1 MSARRNRSGS
11 ARSTQELAE
20 PQDHG
25 APPPTAAGPEPLE
38 VLGRTPTEAEHPI
51 EPPPEP
57 AGPVTSVS
65 LADVQ
70 AHEGVQ
76 TFIALA
82 DRYLGQ
88 IGYTE
93 HGFRHAGLVGR
104 IAFNVLHRLGYD
116 ERTKE
121 LGAIAG
127 YLHDMG
133 NFVSRTM
140 HSQTGAAITYDI
152 LRDLG
157 MSYKEIG
164 QVLAGIGNHEEEFGH
179 PVNPVGAALIVADK
193 SDVHRSRV
201 RVKDP
206 AQFDIHDR
214 VNYAVERSF
223 LRVDS
228 EARTLTLELT
238 IDTELAGV
246 MEYFE
251 IFLSRMAMCRR
262 AGEYLDCK
270 FRIDI
275 NGTRLL

>member
-1 MSARRNRSGS
+1 MTVAAGS
-11 ARSTQELAE
+11 PE
-20 PQDHG
+20 PERVEG
-25 APPPTAAGPEPLE
+25 LPEATEAAPPVQP
-38 VLGRTPTEAEHPI
+38 VTPSVPI
-51 EPPPEP
+51 EPVSS
-57 AGPVTSVS
+57 VT
-65 LADVQ
+65 LTDIQ
-70 AHEGVQ
+70 EHEGVQ

-82 DRYLGQ
+82 DRHLGEL
-88 IGYTE
+88 GYTE
-93 HGFRHAGLVGR
+93 HGFRHAGLVAN
-104 IAFNVLHRLGYD
+104 IAYNVLQRLEFD
-116 ERTKE
+116 ERFSE

-157 MSYKEIG
+157 MTYAEIG
-164 QVLAGIGNHEEEFGH
+164 VIMAAIGNHEEEFGN

-201 RVKDP
+201 RIKDP
-206 AQFDIHDR
+206 KLFDIHDR
-214 VNYAVERSF
+214 VNHAVEHSF

-228 EARTLTLELT
+228 GAKTLTLELT

-251 IFLSRMAMCRR
+251 IFLSRMIMCRR
-262 AGEYLDCK
+262 AGEYLDCEFK
-270 FRIDI
+270 IDI
-275 NGTRLL
+275 NGTKLH

>member
-1 MSARRNRSGS
+1 VTASG
-11 ARSTQELAE
+11 AAE
-20 PQDHG
+20 PQRV
-25 APPPTAAGPEPLE
+25 EE
-38 VLGRTPTEAEHPI
+38 LGRSPKEARPI
-51 EPPPEP
+51 EPAPEP
-57 AGPVTSVS
+57 AGPPSSVT

-70 AHEGVQ
+70 SDEGIQ

-82 DRYLGQ
+82 DRNLGA

-93 HGFRHAGLVGR
+93 HGFRHAGLVAK
-104 IAFNVLHRLGYD
+104 IAYNVLQRLGFED
-116 ERTKE
+116 RTKE

-133 NFVSRTM
+133 NFVSRSM
-140 HSQTGAAITYDI
+140 HSQTGAAITYDL

-164 QVLAGIGNHEEEFGH
+164 MVLAAIGNHEEEFGH
-179 PVNPVGAALIVADK
+179 PVNAVGAALIVADK

-206 AQFDIHDR
+206 ALFDIHDR

-228 EARTLTLELT
+228 ELRTLTLELT
-238 IDTELAGV
+238 IDNEIADV
-246 MEYFE
+246 MDYFE
-251 IFLSRMAMCRR
+251 IFLSRMVMCRR
-262 AGEYLDCK
+262 AAEYLECRFK
-270 FRIDI
+270 IDI
-275 NGTRLL
+275 NGTKLL

>member
-1 MSARRNRSGS
+1 MSPAGS
-11 ARSTQELAE
+11 ADAE
-20 PQDHG
+20 PVAKGGSGRRQI
-25 APPPTAAGPEPLE
+25 AAVEATDP
-38 VLGRTPTEAEHPI
+38 LGRTAKEAAAAKPAAPEEITERS
-51 EPPPEP
+51 
-57 AGPVTSVS
+57 SVV

-70 AHEGVQ
+70 VHEGVQ

-82 DRYLGQ
+82 DRYLGE

-93 HGFRHAGLVGR
+93 HGFRHAGLVSK
-104 IAFNVLHRLGYD
+104 ISFNVLHRLGYD
-116 ERTKE
+116 DRISE
-121 LGAIAG
+121 LGSIAG

-152 LRDLG
+152 LRELG
-157 MSYKEIG
+157 MTYREVG
-164 QVLAGIGNHEEEFGH
+164 VVMAAIGNHEEEFGH

-201 RVKDP
+201 RIKDP
-206 AQFDIHDR
+206 TMFDIHDR
-214 VNYAVERSF
+214 VNHAVEHSF
-223 LRVDS
+223 LRVDP

-251 IFLSRMAMCRR
+251 IFLSRMVMCRR
-262 AGEYLDCK
+262 AAEHLECTFK
-270 FRIDI
+270 IDI
-275 NGTRLL
+275 NGAKLL

>member
-1 MSARRNRSGS
+1 MTSGS
-11 ARSTQELAE
+11 AARPQQAGTAEMGRSEAE
-20 PQDHG
+20 ARPVG
-25 APPPTAAGPEPLE
+25 KPSASEPEPS
-38 VLGRTPTEAEHPI
+38 
-51 EPPPEP
+51 
-57 AGPVTSVS
+57 PVT

-82 DRYLGQ
+82 DRYLGE

-93 HGFRHAGLVGR
+93 HGFRHAGLVAK
-104 IAFNVLHRLGYD
+104 IAYNVLHRLGYN
-116 ERTKE
+116 ERTAE

-127 YLHDMG
+127 YLHDLG

-140 HSQTGAAITYDI
+140 HSQTGAMVTYDL
-152 LRDLG
+152 LRGLG
-157 MSYKEIG
+157 MSYSELG
-164 QVLAGIGNHEEEFGH
+164 VVMAAIGNHEEEFGH
-179 PVNPVGAALIVADK
+179 PVNEVGAALVVADK

-223 LRVDS
+223 LRVDA
-228 EARTLTLELT
+228 EARTLTLELE
-238 IDTELAGV
+238 IDTEMAGV

-251 IFLSRMAMCRR
+251 IFLSRMVMCRR
-262 AGEYLDCK
+262 AAELLECRFK
-270 FRIDI
+270 IDI
-275 NGTRLL
+275 NGTHLL

>member
-1 MSARRNRSGS
+1 MIAAGS
-11 ARSTQELAE
+11 PE
-20 PQDHG
+20 PKRVEG
-25 APPPTAAGPEPLE
+25 LPEATEAAPPVQPVAPS
-38 VLGRTPTEAEHPI
+38 VPI
-51 EPPPEP
+51 EP
-57 AGPVTSVS
+57 ASSVS

-70 AHEGVQ
+70 EHEGVQ

-82 DRYLGQ
+82 DRHLGE

-93 HGFRHAGLVGR
+93 HGFRHAGLVAN
-104 IAFNVLHRLGYD
+104 IAYNVLRRLEFD
-116 ERTKE
+116 ERISE
-121 LGAIAG
+121 LGAVAG

-157 MSYKEIG
+157 MTYAEIG
-164 QVLAGIGNHEEEFGH
+164 VILAAIGNHEEEFGN

-201 RVKDP
+201 RIKDP
-206 AQFDIHDR
+206 KLFDIHDR
-214 VNYAVERSF
+214 VNHAVEHSF

-228 EARTLTLELT
+228 GARTLTLELT

-251 IFLSRMAMCRR
+251 IFLSRMIMCRR
-262 AGEYLDCK
+262 AGEYLDCEFK
-270 FRIDI
+270 IDI
-275 NGTRLL
+275 NGTKLH

>member
-1 MSARRNRSGS
+1 MTLPAGAADPARR
-11 ARSTQELAE
+11 LAPSPKE
-20 PQDHG
+20 SRAVKP
-25 APPPTAAGPEPLE
+25 AP
-38 VLGRTPTEAEHPI
+38 EAMRV
-51 EPPPEP
+51 
-57 AGPVTSVS
+57 APVSQVT
-65 LADVQ
+65 LAHVQ

-82 DRYLGQ
+82 DRYLGE

-93 HGFRHAGLVGR
+93 HGFRHAGLVAR
-104 IAFNVLHRLGYD
+104 IAFNVLGRLGYD
-116 ERTKE
+116 ERMME

-157 MSYKEIG
+157 MTYAEIG
-164 QVLAGIGNHEEEFGH
+164 VVLAAVGNHEEDFGN
-179 PVNPVGAALIVADK
+179 PVNPVSAALVVADK
-193 SDVHRSRV
+193 SDVHRTRV
-201 RVKDP
+201 RVRDRTM
-206 AQFDIHDR
+206 FDIHDR
-214 VNYAVERSF
+214 VNHAVESSF

-238 IDTELAGV
+238 IDTEMADV

-251 IFLSRMAMCRR
+251 IFLSRMVMCRR
-262 AGEYLDCK
+262 AAEYLDCRFK
-270 FRIDI
+270 IDI
-275 NGTRLL
+275 NGNQLL